1 MFYPRIHNSYIS
13 GGHVKNM
20 NEESIIDGMV
30 ELIRK
35 AETQLPEDV
44 IKSLKQ
50 AYELE
55 KGVAKTQI
63 AAILENIDLA
73 RKSKRPMCQD
83 TGIQTFFV
91 EVGIDFPNIKM
102 LKKVISDGVKKATSE
117 IPLRPNTMD
126 PLTGENHK
134 DNTGE
139 HIPYITWDLTKG
151 SDVKITAFPKG
162 GGSENMS
169 RLGMLKPGVGIK
181 GVKDFVVEE
190 IIKAAGQPCPPTV
203 VGVGIGGG
211 ADLSLKLGKK
221 ALLRPV
227 GIRNKDKKIAS
238 IEEELIKRINASG
251 IGPMGLGGK
260 TTVLDVHVEIAHRHP
275 ASLPVGIAV
284 QCWADRRAYMVIY
297 RDGSWKVI

>member
-1 MFYPRIHNSYIS
+1 M
-13 GGHVKNM
+13 K
-20 NEESIIDGMV
+20 EESIVNGIV

-44 IKSLKQ
+44 VKSLKK
-50 AYELE
+50 AYKIE
-55 KGVAKTQI
+55 KDVAKTQI
-63 AAILENIDLA
+63 GAILENIDLA
-73 RKSKRPMCQD
+73 KKSKRPMCQD

-91 EVGIDFPNIKM
+91 EIGIEFPEIKK
-102 LKKVISDGVKKATSE
+102 LKKIIVDGVKKATKD
-117 IPLRPNTMD
+117 IPLRPNTVD
-126 PLTGENHK
+126 SLTGVNHK

-139 HIPYITWDLTKG
+139 YIPYITWDFTTG
-151 SDVKITAFPKG
+151 SDVKITALPKG

-169 RLGMLKPGVGIK
+169 KLGMLKPGVGIE

-203 VGVGIGGG
+203 VGIGIGGG
-211 ADLSLKLGKK
+211 ADLSLKLGKR

-227 GIRNKDKKIAS
+227 GFRHKDKKIAA
-238 IEEELIKRINASG
+238 IEEELIERINSSG

-284 QCWADRRAYMVIY
+284 QCWADRRADMVIKK
-297 RDGSWKVI
+297 DFSWKVK